1 MAPVSCIISHVSR
14 LLSPVSRLL
23 SHVSCF
29 TSPASCLLSQV
40 SCLTSPASCI
50 LSHVSRL
57 TSPIWSLLSH
67 VSCLISPVTC
77 LLSHVSFTTVN
88 WWRSWLGG
96 FKSWVGYII
105 RQPTDRIIVSFLGV
119 DLAFVDF
126 VLYKK
131 LYTVQHKKVLR
142 AEPDSSG
149 ESKKESIVRSPLYT
163 AGYIKLK
170 TWYERTRASSSTLK
184 RTRPIPFSELKL
196 WPLRRTLS
204 CSLIS
209 SALLYKL
216 YSIVIISRSWRMN
229 TTFFYRIFSYK
240 IYVLKWF
247 L

>member
-1 MAPVSCIISHVSR
+1 MAPVSYLMSHA
-14 LLSPVSRLL
+14 SRLL
-23 SHVSCF
+23 SHVSCL
-29 TSPASCLLSQV
+29 TSLVSRLLPHVSCLRSLVSRLLPHV
-40 SCLTSPASCI
+40 SCLTSP
-50 LSHVSRL
+50 VSRL
-57 TSPIWSLLSH
+57 LSDLSCHMSPVSSLLSH
-67 VSCLISPVTC
+67 VSCLMSP
-77 LLSHVSFTTVN
+77 VSFTTVN

-170 TWYERTRASSSTLK
+170 T
-184 RTRPIPFSELKL
+184 
-196 WPLRRTLS
+196 
-204 CSLIS
+204 
-209 SALLYKL
+209 
-216 YSIVIISRSWRMN
+216 
-229 TTFFYRIFSYK
+229 
-240 IYVLKWF
+240 
-247 L
+247 

>member
-1 MAPVSCIISHVSR
+1 MSHASCLLSYVSCLTSLVSR
-14 LLSPVSRLL
+14 LLPHVSCLRSLVSRLLPHVSCLTSPVSRLL
-23 SHVSCF
+23 SDLSCHMSPVS
-29 TSPASCLLSQV
+29 
-40 SCLTSPASCI
+40 
-50 LSHVSRL
+50 
-57 TSPIWSLLSH
+57 SLLSH
-67 VSCLISPVTC
+67 VSCLMSP
-77 LLSHVSFTTVN
+77 VSFTTVN

-105 RQPTDRIIVSFLGV
+105 RQPTDRIIVFFLGV

-131 LYTVQHKKVLR
+131 LYTVKRKKVLR

-170 TWYERTRASSSTLK
+170 TWYVRTRASSSTLK
-184 RTRPIPFSELKL
+184 RTRPIPKLKL

-229 TTFFYRIFSYK
+229 TTFFYRIFSSK
-240 IYVLKWF
+240 TYVLKWF

>member
-1 MAPVSCIISHVSR
+1 M
-14 LLSPVSRLL
+14 SPVSGLL
-23 SHVSCF
+23 SHVSCLMY
-29 TSPASCLLSQV
+29 PV
-40 SCLTSPASCI
+40 SRLP
-50 LSHVSRL
+50 SHVSY
-57 TSPIWSLLSH
+57 
-67 VSCLISPVTC
+67 LISPVTC
-77 LLSHVSFTTVN
+77 LLSHLSCHMSPVSCLPSPLLQWIGGAVG
-88 WWRSWLGG
+88 WGG

-170 TWYERTRASSSTLK
+170 TWYDRTRASSSTLK

-229 TTFFYRIFSYK
+229 TTFFYRIFSSK
-240 IYVLKWF
+240 TYVLKWF